1 MTQTNNDIKNLLKL
15 GIIVQVDDLIRY
27 IKMYAEIDVIE
38 IKNKYPRSILVLH
51 SGGVEGN
58 VIYVDLTEFLLFGDF
73 IGIAPLLNRIYSEL
87 NKKEDFY
94 SAGRIFNLM
103 EMVRIEQS
111 HRKEVSN
118 EIQQKPTR
126 RD

>member
-1 MTQTNNDIKNLLKL
+1 MTQTDNNIKNLLKL

-27 IKMYAEIDVIE
+27 IRMYAEIDVIE

-73 IGIAPLLNRIYSEL
+73 VGIAPLLNRIYSEL
-87 NKKEDFY
+87 NEKKDFS
-94 SAGRIFNLM
+94 SASRIFNLM
-103 EMVRIEQS
+103 EIVRFEQAY
-111 HRKEVSN
+111 RKEVSN
-118 EIQQKPTR
+118 KIQQNPTR
-126 RD
+126 HD

>member
-1 MTQTNNDIKNLLKL
+1 MTQTDNNIKNLLKL

-27 IKMYAEIDVIE
+27 IRMYAEIDVIE

-73 IGIAPLLNRIYSEL
+73 VGIAPLLNRIYSEL
-87 NKKEDFY
+87 NEKKDFS
-94 SAGRIFNLM
+94 SASRIFNLM
-103 EMVRIEQS
+103 EIVRFEQAY
-111 HRKEVSN
+111 RKEVSN
-118 EIQQKPTR
+118 EIQQNPTR
-126 RD
+126 HD